1 MENGLFVHELKPQ
14 KELDLSYYIEE
25 CHHSQN
31 PKECVSLY
39 DQWSVSYDDV
49 MKRVEYQGPK
59 LLIQVCLS
67 HLGNVLAKNEKVN
80 ILEIGPGSGESG
92 RLLKLAVEERF
103 GKEAW
108 KKINLDGIDGSTGML
123 EQARNQT
130 PAVYRNLYHE
140 ILLPDKLSANLV
152 PGSYDVVMGVGVFSQ
167 GHMQAEHIR
176 HFVEPVKE
184 KGGMI
189 IFGCREKW
197 YLQLNMK
204 KKLEDL
210 EETGVWRFVEK
221 AVLPGYTQNG
231 NGTYFVYERL

>member
-1 MENGLFVHELKPQ
+1 MENGIFVHELKPQ

-67 HLGNVLAKNEKVN
+67 HLGSVLAKNEKVN

-103 GKEAW
+103 GKDAW

-140 ILLPDKLSANLV
+140 ILLPDKPSVNLA

-176 HFVEPVKE
+176 HFVEPVK
-184 KGGMI
+184 
-189 IFGCREKW
+189 
-197 YLQLNMK
+197 
-204 KKLEDL
+204 
-210 EETGVWRFVEK
+210 VW
-221 AVLPGYTQNG
+221 
-231 NGTYFVYERL
+231 